1 MRPQGNHSKAC
12 ASSWFE
18 TQGADALHA
27 SLHGGC
33 APAHTGRTLSQDA
46 DALHASLHGGH
57 NATTCGC
64 VSLPFRG
71 ESWGGARC
79 HVGHHAAWSHSTCS
93 VQPHTLLQCHM
104 QQCASLHVLPPPRLS
119 VPPPRTPFLAEMM
132 CFSHSATLF
141 KNSYV
146 FFLFANK
153 VLHLQP

>member
-1 MRPQGNHSKAC
+1 MTRSLNVGTHAMRPQGNHSKAC

-18 TQGADALHA
+18 T
-27 SLHGGC
+27 
-33 APAHTGRTLSQDA
+33 QDA

-119 VPPPRTPFLAEMM
+119 VPTPRTPFLAEMM
-132 CFSHSATLF
+132 CFLHYATLF
-141 KNSYV
+141 KISYV
-146 FFLFANK
+146 FFVCK
-153 VLHLQP
+153 